1 MATARSGHGQRV
13 TYTMPLVTLV
23 SLLLLSLVAV
33 AAATTSAILRRRTR
47 DAVLS
52 RRRAEWGHVVD
63 TDRDYPSLV
72 DFHHARK
79 DDGPSIDD
87 RTWEDL
93 HLDAVFTVL
102 DRTETPI
109 GQQALYHRL
118 RTPFVGPT
126 LTSFDAM
133 VNLMGEKTAERERA
147 QVALAPLRHPTVY
160 NLWRFRRPGMLDA
173 PAGLGLF
180 PLLGAVTLLALIVA
194 PVWPIALLGAA
205 VAAVCSLVARATMSR
220 QLRGPL
226 DPFRCVG
233 SLLAAARTLDT
244 IALPGGE
251 ALVGTLH
258 EDRSS
263 LSRLHRIARWAGPAA
278 GDSVDP
284 ARTIFRWIGVVL
296 SLDLSALFF
305 GLRELAS
312 NRQTWFRLIA
322 AVGEIDA
329 AISIASYRQG
339 SGGWTRPVWRD
350 AGTMATLTAIRHPL
364 LGGAV
369 PNSVTLGNP
378 AGMIVT
384 GSNMSGKST
393 FLRTVGVTTV
403 LAQTI
408 YTCLAETYEAPP
420 FVVKSCIGRADDP
433 ASGKS
438 YYLVEVDSVLT
449 LVRDSDSDVPHLFLF
464 DELFRGTNA
473 VERIAAGEAVLRSLL
488 ETRADGTRVPHV
500 VLAATH
506 DEDLTDLV
514 DDWYG
519 AYHFTDAI
527 GDDEGLAFDYQL
539 KRGVASARNAIRL
552 LELRGAPAM
561 LVARAFERA
570 ALLDQPVPDP
580 APTAEIATDA
590 PEPEPTVQVPA
601 EPSPPDVIV

>member
-1 MATARSGHGQRV
+1 
-13 TYTMPLVTLV
+13 MPVVILV
-23 SLLLLSLVAV
+23 SLLLIGLVAV
-33 AAATTSAILRRRTR
+33 ATATTTLILRRRRR
-47 DAVLS
+47 DALLA
-52 RRRAEWGHVVD
+52 RRRAEWGQILD
-63 TDRDYPSLV
+63 RDRDYPSLV

-102 DRTETPI
+102 ERTESPV

-126 LTSFDAM
+126 LTAFDAM
-133 VNLMGEKTAERERA
+133 VNLMGENTAERERA
-147 QVALAPLRHPTVY
+147 QVAMAPLRHATVY
-160 NLWRFRRPGMLDA
+160 DLWRFARPGMLDA

-180 PLLGAVTLLALIVA
+180 PLLGALTLLTLIVA
-194 PVWPIALLGAA
+194 PVWPIAMLGAA
-205 VAAVCSLVARATMSR
+205 LASAISLIARAAMSR
-220 QLRGPL
+220 RLRAPL
-226 DPFRCVG
+226 EPFRYVG

-251 ALVGTLH
+251 ALIGTLR

-263 LSRLHRIARWAGPAA
+263 LSRLRRIARWAPLPA
-278 GDSVDP
+278 GDSIDP
-284 ARTIFRWIGVVL
+284 ARAAFRWIGVLL

-305 GLRELAS
+305 GLREMKS
-312 NRQTWFRLIA
+312 HGPTWFRLIA

-339 SGGWTRPVWRD
+339 SAGWTRPVWRD
-350 AGTMATLTAIRHPL
+350 ARTTATLAGIRHPL
-364 LGGAV
+364 LGDAV

-408 YTCLAETYEAPP
+408 YTCLADAYEAPP

-488 ETRADGTRVPHV
+488 EKRADGTRVPHV

-506 DEDLTDLV
+506 DQDLIALV
-514 DDWYG
+514 EDWYA
-519 AYHFTDAI
+519 AYHFADAI
-527 GDDEGLAFDYQL
+527 GDDDGLAFDYQL

-552 LELRGAPAM
+552 LEIRGAPAT
-561 LVARAFERA
+561 LVARALERA
-570 ALLDQPVPDP
+570 AALDRPV
-580 APTAEIATDA
+580 E
-590 PEPEPTVQVPA
+590 PEPEATADVPTPVPNA
-601 EPSPPDVIV
+601 AQGVEPPAAPRAPDVPNVIV

>member
-1 MATARSGHGQRV
+1 
-13 TYTMPLVTLV
+13 MPLVTLV
-23 SLLLLSLVAV
+23 SLLLVSLVALT
-33 AAATTSAILRRRTR
+33 AATTTLVLRRR
-47 DAVLS
+47 
-52 RRRAEWGHVVD
+52 RRHALVARLRADWGQILEK
-63 TDRDYPSLV
+63 DRDYPALV

-102 DRTETPI
+102 DRTESPI

-126 LTSFDAM
+126 LAAFDEM
-133 VNLMGEKTAERERA
+133 VNLMGKDTGDRERA
-147 QVALAPLRHPTVY
+147 QVALASVGPATAY
-160 NLWRFRRPGMLDA
+160 NLWRFATPDMLES
-173 PAGLGLF
+173 PPGLGVF
-180 PLLGAVTLLALIVA
+180 PALTALTLIALAVTPLWPVAIV
-194 PVWPIALLGAA
+194 GAA
-205 VAAVCSLVARATMSR
+205 VAVAVSLVARATMAR
-220 QLRGPL
+220 RLRGPL
-226 DPFRCVG
+226 EPFRYAG
-233 SLLAAARTLDT
+233 TLLAAARTLDT
-244 IALPGGE
+244 IPLPGGE

-258 EDRSS
+258 EDRAS
-263 LSRLHRIARWAGPAA
+263 LSRLRHIARWAVPAT
-278 GDSVDP
+278 GDAIDP
-284 ARTIFRWIGVVL
+284 GRAIFRWICVLL
-296 SLDLSALFF
+296 SLDLTALFF
-305 GLRELAS
+305 GLRELKS
-312 NRQTWFRLIA
+312 HGPTWFRLIA

-329 AISIASYRQG
+329 AISIASYRFG
-339 SGGWTRPVWRD
+339 SAGWTRPVWLDPRK
-350 AGTMATLTAIRHPL
+350 TATLTAIRHPL
-364 LGGAV
+364 LGDAV
-369 PNSVTLGNP
+369 PNSVTLGSP

-506 DEDLTDLV
+506 DQDLTDLV
-514 DDWYG
+514 EDWYG

-527 GDDEGLAFDYQL
+527 GVDDALSFDYQL

-552 LELRGAPAM
+552 LELRGAPAT
-561 LVARAFERA
+561 LVARALERA
-570 ALLDQPVPDP
+570 AALDRPV
-580 APTAEIATDA
+580 E
-590 PEPEPTVQVPA
+590 PEPEPAPEPAPSSDIIAAVPDPVPEPDPHVQRSADRLPPTV
-601 EPSPPDVIV
+601 PDVIV